1 MKSLSEAIEKFS
13 DINFTEEYLEVI
25 KELSENDKVCINVI
39 GSAGTGKSTLLNILH
54 WMCSDENVVVCSSTG
69 VASALLNASHPNI
82 KATTIHST
90 FGLNAQTIFSSTPSF
105 IKSSVREVIENVDY
119 LFIDEVSM
127 VNCSLLDQVFRIMF
141 EVRRSVLKE
150 LPKIV
155 LFGDV
160 LQLPPV
166 INNDVTIKKF
176 FDDEYDGKYFYFN
189 SKCFKKMNPKV
200 IQLNKVFRQDAK
212 GKFAEVLNRIRVNSA
227 TEDDL
232 KFINT
237 RVQDECEFMA
247 EKEVQPLRIVSTNS
261 DVNLYNKVGLDMLD
275 TKEKYIYSRFVNE
288 DEVKKCAD
296 YNSEIYPDYL
306 IVKEGAQVMI
316 TRNSPNKEFVN
327 GDIGI
332 LQSIN
337 EDEAI
342 VLLNDGRLVTVP
354 KTKTDFYKYEVRS
367 TTNDKNI
374 KIKKVDVNIIGSYI
388 NIPLK
393 IAFAVTVWKSQG
405 QTIDRG
411 IIDLR
416 WCPQATIYVALSRFK
431 SIDDFCLIK
440 PLTFKDISISQEAY
454 CWLNNFNTVDF
465 DEKEMI
471 DKIKTLIKNYELK
484 FNKKFNY

>member
-13 DINFTEEYLEVI
+13 DINFTEEYLDVI
-25 KELSENDKVCINVI
+25 KELSENSKVCINVI

-105 IKSSVREVIENVDY
+105 INKKVRDVIENVDY

-166 INNDVTIKKF
+166 INKDVTIKKF
-176 FDDEYDGKYFYFN
+176 FDDEYNGKYFYFN
-189 SKCFKKMNPKV
+189 SKCFKKMNPKI

-212 GKFAEVLNRIRVNSA
+212 GKFAEVLNRIRVNKA

-237 RVQDECEFMA
+237 RVKDECEFMA
-247 EKEVQPLRIVSTNS
+247 DHESAIRLVTTNRE
-261 DVNLYNKVGLDMLD
+261 VNLFNKLGSDMLPTDFVRVFAEIRGDFKKSADYKEDLYPDVLEIKVGSP
-275 TKEKYIYSRFVNE
+275 I
-288 DEVKKCAD
+288 
-296 YNSEIYPDYL
+296 
-306 IVKEGAQVMI
+306 MI
-316 TRNSPNKEFVN
+316 TRNDVGNDRQFVN

-332 LQSIN
+332 L
-337 EDEAI
+337 EDLNQERAI
-342 VLLNDGRLVTVP
+342 VRLNNDFVVTVP
-354 KTKTDFYKYEVRS
+354 RMETVAYEYIVKDIQGSKTKG
-367 TTNDKNI
+367 
-374 KIKKVDVNIIGSYI
+374 KKVEAVEIGKYI
-388 NIPLK
+388 NIPIK
-393 IAFAVTVWKSQG
+393 TAFSSTIHKCQG
-405 QTIDRG
+405 RTLDYG
-411 IIDLR
+411 IIDLSN
-416 WCPQATIYVALSRFK
+416 WVSESAVYVALSRFRN
-431 SIDDFCLIK
+431 IDSFVLIK
-440 PLTFKDISISQEAY
+440 PLTMKDIKVNTEAIEWLKFQES
-454 CWLNNFNTVDF
+454 
-465 DEKEMI
+465 DEKIEELKNEEKE
-471 DKIKTLIKNYELK
+471 KILELIKSWEEKYNCK
-484 FNKKFNY
+484 W